1 MEPLVVQFSD
11 DNLDE
16 SPALKAALPRAVN
29 SRLAKL
35 QGTHLTPLAVDPD
48 ARSNGLLPIPDALE
62 EALGRPGLRANLL
75 GDADVLVEQV
85 DSYFTSRMAAAEAE
99 ATEKEAEAAEAAAA
113 EVEAEAATAA
123 KAAEETA
130 AKAAEEAA
138 AKAAEEAAAKAAEEA
153 AAVEATASA
162 AAEAAAVAKIAEVA
176 AADQAKAAW
185 QAKLDAPEEVEEAG
199 AKAVETEKVQKKPSS
214 SSEKKKKNKKQKK
227 KVD

>member
-99 ATEKEAEAAEAAAA
+99 ATEKEAEAAEAEAAAA

-138 AKAAEEAAAKAAEEA
+138 AKAAEEAAAVEAAAA
-153 AAVEATASA
+153 AAVEA
-162 AAEAAAVAKIAEVA
+162 AAVTKIAEVA
-176 AADQAKAAW
+176 AADQAKA
-185 QAKLDAPEEVEEAG
+185 KLDAPKEVEEAG
-199 AKAVETEKVQKKPSS
+199 AKAVETEKVEKKPPS

-227 KVD
+227 K